1 VSDEPTKRQLILA
14 ALEARLQTTNHTVFV
29 GEMRELGEDDPDVAI
44 ALLVG
49 EDVPNYQ
56 GEKLAI
62 RLPLPIAALA
72 KANLDAPWQS
82 VEGLLGAIKRA
93 VELEDRTL
101 GGLVKRE
108 IVRGATQVLQREPG
122 SQTVG
127 LVITYEA
134 PFTEKW
140 GNP

>member
-1 VSDEPTKRQLILA
+1 VADDLTKRQQILA
-14 ALEARLQTTNHTVFV
+14 ALEARLATTGYQVYV
-29 GEMRELGEDDPDVAI
+29 GEAPELGEDEPDVAI

-49 EDVPNYQ
+49 DDVPTYQ

-62 RLPLPIAALA
+62 RLPLPIAAIA
-72 KANLDAPWQS
+72 KANLDAVWQT
-82 VEGLLGAIKRA
+82 VEGVLGAIKRA
-93 VELEDRTL
+93 VEQEDRTL
-101 GGLVKRE
+101 GGLVKRQIE
-108 IVRGATQVLQREPG
+108 RGATQTLPRQVG

-134 PFTEKW
+134 PFTERW